1 MSYSTKPMFL
11 GLIFAF
17 LLGSFACAQDID
29 PRGIYFNR
37 FVGQFNGTEWFQVT
51 PVAGSTTQFNIRDI
65 FGGGFLGTIT
75 SDGTVLIPGASMD
88 GSFGDAD
95 NFVIFPFNGAFT
107 FTSNRV
113 PTTTVDFP
121 LTLDSPRAANPLLN
135 GDWSNT
141 LRQINPETGQVNGS
155 GTETITISTN
165 GNTIRITD
173 PGGLFFQ
180 GVFED
185 GLTAGFRSLSNPNFQ
200 PPTGI
205 FASFPGSSTNIG
217 QDLLGELNILNINQF
232 RASFLLQSRTALGN
246 QTQVLFEF
254 EASRINPLVS
264 GDVNGDGAVDGTDE
278 FIVDLQQ
285 GLTFEDDGY
294 NLAADVN
301 ADGVIDFQ
309 DLSLFCVQGDVNSDG
324 QIDFFDI
331 APFILFLTNG
341 VYFCEADINID
352 GAVNF
357 FDIAPFIEL
366 LSGGN

>member
-1 MSYSTKPMFL
+1 MNYSKKPMFL
-11 GLIFAF
+11 GLIAVF
-17 LLGSFACAQDID
+17 LVSSFACAQDID

-37 FVGQFNGTEWFQVT
+37 FTGQFNGTEWFQVT
-51 PVAGSTTQFNIRDI
+51 PVAGSTTEFNIRDI
-65 FGGGFLGTIT
+65 FGGGFLGTVT
-75 SDGTVLIPGASMD
+75 ADGTVLIPNASMD
-88 GSFGDAD
+88 GSFEDPD

-121 LTLDSPRAANPLLN
+121 LTLESPRSANPLLS
-135 GDWSNT
+135 GTWSNT
-141 LRQINPETGQVNGS
+141 LRRINPETGQVVGS

-165 GNTIRITD
+165 ENTIRITD
-173 PGGLFFQ
+173 PSGLFFQ

-185 GLTAGFRSLSNPNFQ
+185 GLTAGFRTISNPNFP

-205 FASFPGSSTNIG
+205 YASYPGSSTNIG
-217 QDLLGELNILNINQF
+217 QDMLGELNMLNINQF
-232 RASFLLQSRTALGN
+232 RASFLLQSRTGLGN
-246 QTQVLFEF
+246 QTQTLFEF
-254 EASRINPLVS
+254 EASRINPFEP
-264 GDVNGDGAVDGTDE
+264 GDVNGDGVIDATDE
-278 FIVDLQQ
+278 FFVDSLQST
-285 GLTFEDDGY
+285 TFEDDTY

-331 APFILFLTNG
+331 PPFILFLTNG

>member
-51 PVAGSTTQFNIRDI
+51 PVAGSTTQYNIRDI
-65 FGGGFLGTIT
+65 FGGGFLGTV
-75 SDGTVLIPGASMD
+75 SADGTVLIPNASMD

-95 NFVIFPFNGAFT
+95 NFVVFPFNGAFT

-121 LTLDSPRAANPLLN
+121 LTLESPRSANPLLS
-135 GDWSNT
+135 GAWSNT
-141 LRQINPETGQVNGS
+141 LRRINPETGQVVGS

-173 PGGLFFQ
+173 PSGLFFQ

-185 GLTAGFRSLSNPNFQ
+185 GLTAGFRAISNPVFQ

-205 FASFPGSSTNIG
+205 YASYPGSSTNIG
-217 QDLLGELNILNINQF
+217 QDLLGELNMLNINQF
-232 RASFLLQSRTALGN
+232 RASFLLQSRTGLGN
-246 QTQVLFEF
+246 QTQTLFEF
-254 EASRINPLVS
+254 EASRINPLTP
-264 GDVNGDGAVDGTDE
+264 GDVNGDGVIDGTDE
-278 FIVDLQQ
+278 FFVEEQQ

-309 DLSLFCVQGDVNSDG
+309 DQSLFCVLGDVNLDE
-324 QIDFFDI
+324 QINFLDI
-331 APFILFLTNG
+331 APFVSALAGG

-352 GAVNF
+352 GVVNF
-357 FDIAPFIEL
+357 LDIGPFIQL